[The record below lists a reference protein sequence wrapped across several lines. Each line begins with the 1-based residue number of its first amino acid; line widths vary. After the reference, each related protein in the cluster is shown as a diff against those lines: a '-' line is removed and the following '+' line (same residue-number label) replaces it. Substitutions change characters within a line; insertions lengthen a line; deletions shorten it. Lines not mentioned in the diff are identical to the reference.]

1 MEVIMFDEK
10 MQGKHLMLDIIVQS
24 GENLT
29 NPEKGQKFLEDIV
42 ETIGMTMVLPPI
54 TVKFPHAISEMK
66 RTLTTLRNEGL
77 GDSRAATE
85 LAIDLEKRKKEEYG
99 YSSFVMIAESHLSMH
114 TFPELGYFSFDCYSC
129 KDFDSSLVI
138 SILHKNFSIRKMI
151 RKETERVLPE

>member
-129 KDFDSSLVI
+129 KDFDSSLVV

>member
-1 MEVIMFDEK
+1 MFDEK

-77 GDSRAATE
+77 GDSKAATE

-129 KDFDSSLVI
+129 KDFDSSLVV

>member
-1 MEVIMFDEK
+1 MFDEK

>member
-1 MEVIMFDEK
+1 MEAIMFDEK

>member
-54 TVKFPHAISEMK
+54 TVKFTHAISEMK

-77 GDSRAATE
+77 GDSKAATE
-85 LAIDLEKRKKEEYG
+85 LAIDLEKRKKQEYG

-129 KDFDSSLVI
+129 KDFDSSLVV

>member
-77 GDSRAATE
+77 GDSKAATE
-85 LAIDLEKRKKEEYG
+85 LAIDLEKRKKQEYG

-129 KDFDSSLVI
+129 KDFDSSLVV

>member
-1 MEVIMFDEK
+1 MFDEK

-77 GDSRAATE
+77 GDSKAATE
-85 LAIDLEKRKKEEYG
+85 LAIDLEKRKKQEYG

-129 KDFDSSLVI
+129 KDFDSSLVV

>member
-1 MEVIMFDEK
+1 MFDEK
-10 MQGKHLMLDIIVQS
+10 MQGKHLMLDIIVKS

-29 NPEKGQKFLEDIV
+29 NPEKGQKLLEDII

-77 GDSRAATE
+77 GDSKAATE
-85 LAIDLEKRKKEEYG
+85 LAIDLEKRKKQEYG

-114 TFPELGYFSFDCYSC
+114 TFPELNYFSFDCYSC
-129 KDFDSSLVI
+129 KNFDSGMLMEV
-138 SILHKNFSIRKMI
+138 LHKHFKIIKLIRQ
-151 RKETERVLPE
+151 ETERKIPV

>member
-1 MEVIMFDEK
+1 MFDEK
-10 MQGKHLMLDIIVQS
+10 IQGKHLMLDIIVQS

-129 KDFDSSLVI
+129 KDFDSSLVV

>member
-1 MEVIMFDEK
+1 MFDEK
-10 MQGKHLMLDIIVQS
+10 IQGKHLMLDIIVQS

-77 GDSRAATE
+77 GDSKAATE
-85 LAIDLEKRKKEEYG
+85 LAIDLEKRKKQEYG

-129 KDFDSSLVI
+129 KDFDSSLVV

>member
-1 MEVIMFDEK
+1 MFDEK
-10 MQGKHLMLDIIVQS
+10 IQGKHLMLDIIVQS

-77 GDSRAATE
+77 GDSKAATE

>member
-1 MEVIMFDEK
+1 MFDEK
-10 MQGKHLMLDIIVQS
+10 IQGKHLMLDIIVQS

-77 GDSRAATE
+77 GDSKAATE
-85 LAIDLEKRKKEEYG
+85 LAIDLEKRKKQEYG

-138 SILHKNFSIRKMI
+138 SILHKNISIRKMI